1 MKSIP
6 LDSLNTVSKSYF
18 FDQGLR
24 FACRQCGACCVGE
37 PGTIYVSKTEIEVI
51 AASTHLHV
59 DQFKRQYLYPFK
71 DSFSIKEDKQ
81 GRCLF
86 FNEGCTIYTIRPLQC
101 RTFPFWFCNLRSE
114 KRWRHI
120 KRQCPGIG
128 SGRLY
133 TRSEILKMIQKS
145 IPF

>member
-1 MKSIP
+1 MKPIP
-6 LDSLNTVSKSYF
+6 SDKINPTHRSYF

-37 PGTIYVSKTEIEVI
+37 SGTIYVTKAEIEII
-51 AASTHLHV
+51 AASTHLSM
-59 DQFKRQYLYPFK
+59 DEFKAQYLYPYK

-86 FNEGCTIYTIRPLQC
+86 FDQGCTIYTTRPLQC
-101 RTFPFWFCNLRSE
+101 RTFPFWFCILRSE
-114 KRWRHI
+114 KRWHHI
-120 KRQCPGIG
+120 KRQCPRIG

-145 IPF
+145 LPF

>member
-1 MKSIP
+1 MKLIS
-6 LDSLNTVSKSYF
+6 LDKLNPAHRSYF

-37 PGTIYVSKTEIEVI
+37 PGTIYVTEAEIEVI
-51 AASTHLHV
+51 AASMHLSV
-59 DQFKRQYLYPFK
+59 DKFKVRYLYPFK
-71 DSFSIKEDKQ
+71 DSFSIREDKQ

-86 FNEGCTIYTIRPLQC
+86 FDEGCTIYTIRPLQC

-114 KRWRHI
+114 NRWRHI

-133 TRSEILKMIQKS
+133 TRSEILKMIQES